1 MKSYQRRR
9 ESPTASKAAPKTK
22 SGIGKQ
28 KKRAKGKKTS
38 QVETDK
44 NVVQVRD
51 IFQKK
56 RDLETGVERVPVW
69 DRKNEVIFYGEDYTD
84 WDPAVFQARWEMLNE
99 KEKEKAGKTTK
110 CMPINHARQYNY
122 IITKVYTF

>member
-1 MKSYQRRR
+1 MRSLQVRR
-9 ESPTASKAAPKTK
+9 EGPTSSKAAPKTR

-38 QVETDK
+38 QVEPDK
-44 NVVQVRD
+44 NVVQVRNM
-51 IFQKK
+51 FQKK

-84 WDPAVFQARWEMLNE
+84 WDPSVFQVSNS
-99 KEKEKAGKTTK
+99 
-110 CMPINHARQYNY
+110 
-122 IITKVYTF
+122 